1 MIQKF
6 REILK
11 DMPYGAGSG
20 PNRTRIIL
28 AAVMIV
34 LMVIF
39 FGRFLSGVYD
49 GYATSIRNETE
60 AQLTRYSS
68 LSRLMDDAERYREEH
83 ATLVRFRNEFL
94 DSGLIQASTP
104 ALAEAQLQNLI
115 NALAGEANLSVLSM
129 RMLPRTQ
136 QGEITNLRIG
146 INCRGE
152 IGAIKNFLH
161 KASLND
167 KFLFVDQ
174 IQIQILNQ
182 RERRH
187 FNFNAEIVAWTRS

>member
-1 MIQKF
+1 MIQ
-6 REILK
+6 RIVEALK
-11 DMPYGAGSG
+11 KMAQGAAAG
-20 PNRTRIIL
+20 PNRMRIVL
-28 AAVMIV
+28 VAVMILLV
-34 LMVIF
+34 VVSL
-39 FGRFLSGVYD
+39 GRFLVSGY
-49 GYATSIRNETE
+49 YEYSTKIANQTE
-60 AQLTRYSS
+60 MQLTRYNS
-68 LSRLMDDAERYREEH
+68 LSRLMAEADRYREEH
-83 ATLVRFRNEFL
+83 STLVRFRNEFL

-115 NALAGEANLSVLSM
+115 NALASEANLSVRSM

-136 QGEITNLRIG
+136 QGNITNLRIG

-152 IGAIKNFLH
+152 IGAIKDFLH
-161 KASLND
+161 TASVND

-187 FNFNAEIVAWTRS
+187 FNFNAEIVAWIRS